1 MNNHCYFH
9 ENEVILNFTYSTV
22 NSSAQ
27 LLDSPFFNTF
37 LEKYLDY
44 LETHRKDL
52 RDFLYQGDSN
62 REQVVTKIKGTL
74 RLLLLIHTETVD
86 IPYLELPEI
95 MEEVISEGYRYWTS
109 LERFSILYQQNADS
123 FTTNAF
129 MNLDHEINELARNF
143 YRSVEAKITGRRDN
157 VYKQL
162 DAGSNASLLLQT
174 YQWNCPKE
182 YAQLQNIAFVHTIMV
197 RTPLIIHTKSNKRSN
212 VFQEHDHNPMEDFEG
227 HIEDWVCYPALIGKL
242 LIYAYFH
249 KDYMASCVGTT
260 GLFQLARREDC
271 EGRKPDAI
279 LLFGNHDGT
288 KDTVFYYDE
297 QNDLFIGKTSS
308 AEEIDYFGY
317 TKKSLL
323 TLHNLVAIKRGWL
336 PIHGAMVNL
345 YLKDGSK
352 RGLLFMGDSGAGK
365 SETLEALNTIAS
377 DIIDHQETVFDDM
390 GSVHID
396 QYGHIKA
403 EGTEIGAFVR
413 LDDLEKGTAYKDLHR
428 SIFFNPEKK
437 NARVVVPAGNYKT
450 ITKGHDIDCFIYANN
465 YTDKRGI
472 HLFKTE
478 QEAKQTFID
487 GKRFAL
493 GTTQES
499 GLSTTFFANPF
510 GPMQKQKAC
519 TKLINTIFDKLFE
532 EKIPVGEVYTCLGLP
547 NKGNHGIE
555 EGAKAILDFIIQKN
569 K

>member
-1 MNNHCYFH
+1 MNNYYFH
-9 ENEVILNFTYSTV
+9 ENEVILNFTHSTAG
-22 NSSAQ
+22 SAAQ
-27 LLDSPFFNTF
+27 LLDSPLFNAF
-37 LEKYLDY
+37 LERYLNY
-44 LETHRKDL
+44 LETHRRDL
-52 RDFLYQGDSN
+52 RDFLYQGDSD
-62 REQVVTKIKGTL
+62 RQQVITKLKGTL
-74 RLLLLIHTETVD
+74 RLLLLIHTETID

-95 MEEVISEGYRYWTS
+95 MEEVISEGYHYWTS
-109 LERFSILYQQNADS
+109 LERFSILYQQKADS

-174 YQWNCPKE
+174 YSWDCPKE
-182 YAQLQNIAFVHTIMV
+182 YESLKTIAFVHTIMV

-212 VFQEHDHNPMEDFEG
+212 VFKEHDHNPIEDFEG
-227 HIEDWVCYPALIGKL
+227 HPEDWVCFPALIGKL

-260 GLFQLARREDC
+260 GLFQLARKEDC

-288 KDTVFYYDE
+288 KDTVFYYDK
-297 QNDLFIGKTSS
+297 QNDLFIGKTSAS
-308 AEEIDYFGY
+308 EEIDYFGY

-323 TLHNLVAIKRGWL
+323 TLHNLVAMQKGWL

-377 DIIDHQETVFDDM
+377 DYIDHQETVFDDM

-396 QYGHIKA
+396 KDGHIKA

-413 LDDLEKGTAYKDLHR
+413 LDDLEAGTAYKDLHR
-428 SIFFNPEKK
+428 SIFFNPERK
-437 NARVVVPAGNYKT
+437 NARVVVPAGNYKV
-450 ITKGHDIDCFIYANN
+450 ITKDHDIDCFIYANN
-465 YTDKRGI
+465 YTDQRGM
-472 HLFKTE
+472 HLFQTE
-478 QEAKQTFID
+478 EEAKKTFIE

-499 GLSTTFFANPF
+499 GLSSTFFANPF
-510 GPMQKQKAC
+510 GPMQKQKEC
-519 TKLINTIFDKLFE
+519 TQLIDMIFDKLFE

-547 NKGNHGIE
+547 NKGNHGIN
-555 EGAKAILDFIIQKN
+555 EGAQAILDFIIK
-569 K
+569 KK

>member
-1 MNNHCYFH
+1 MKEKFYFH
-9 ENEVILNFTYSTV
+9 ENEVILNFTQSIPG
-22 NSSAQ
+22 SSAQ
-27 LLDSPFFNTF
+27 LLDSPLFNSF

-44 LETHRKDL
+44 LETHRRDL
-52 RDFLYQGDSN
+52 RKFLYQKDN
-62 REQVVTKIKGTL
+62 TREQVLTKLKGTL

-95 MEEVISEGYRYWTS
+95 MEEVISEGYKYWTS
-109 LERFSILYQQNADS
+109 LERFSILYLQKADS
-123 FTTNAF
+123 YTTNAF

-143 YRSVEAKITGRRDN
+143 YRSVESKITGRRDN

-162 DAGSNASLLLQT
+162 DAGSNASLLLQNYEWDCPT
-174 YQWNCPKE
+174 EYQKIKD
-182 YAQLQNIAFVHTIMV
+182 IAFVHTIMV

-212 VFQEHDHNPMEDFEG
+212 VFQEHDHNPIQDFTGNE
-227 HIEDWVCYPALIGKL
+227 EDWFCFPVLIGKL
-242 LIYAYFH
+242 LVYAYFH

-260 GLFQLARREDC
+260 GLFQLARKEDC
-271 EGRKPDAI
+271 EGKKPDAI
-279 LLFGNHDGT
+279 LLFGNHDNT

-297 QNDLFIGKTSS
+297 KNDIFVGKTSAS
-308 AEEIDYFGY
+308 EEIDYFGY

-323 TLHNLVAIKRGWL
+323 TLHNLVAMKRGWL

-345 YLKDGSK
+345 YLKDGTK

-365 SETLEALNTIAS
+365 SETLEALSHIAS
-377 DIIDHQETVFDDM
+377 DYIDHQETVFDDM

-396 QYGHIKA
+396 KNGKLKA

-437 NARVVVPAGNYKT
+437 NARVIVPAGNYKV
-450 ITKGHDIDCFIYANN
+450 ITRDHDIDCFIYANN

-472 HLFKTE
+472 HLFTNE
-478 QEAKQTFID
+478 NEAKQTFID

-510 GPMQKQKAC
+510 GPMQKQEEC
-519 TKLINTIFDKLFE
+519 RKLIDTIFDKLFE
-532 EKIPVGEVYTCLGLP
+532 QKIPVGEVYTCLGLAD
-547 NKGNHGIE
+547 KGNHGID
-555 EGAKAILDFIIQKN
+555 EGAKALLDYIIK